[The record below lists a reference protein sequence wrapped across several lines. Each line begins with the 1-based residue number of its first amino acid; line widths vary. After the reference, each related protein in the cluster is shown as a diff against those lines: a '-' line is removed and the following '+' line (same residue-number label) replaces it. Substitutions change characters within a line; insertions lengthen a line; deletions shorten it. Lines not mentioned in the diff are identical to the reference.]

1 MGLLQQGLSSAQ
13 VMIHHKAHVKE
24 MALKNESMTRNT
36 FVFPSDVNIGN
47 SNSNV
52 IGNYAKNWAW

>member
-1 MGLLQQGLSSAQ
+1 MKAHLMGLLQQGLSSAQ

-36 FVFPSDVNIGN
+36 FVFPSDVKNL
-47 SNSNV
+47 
-52 IGNYAKNWAW
+52 AKKTNL